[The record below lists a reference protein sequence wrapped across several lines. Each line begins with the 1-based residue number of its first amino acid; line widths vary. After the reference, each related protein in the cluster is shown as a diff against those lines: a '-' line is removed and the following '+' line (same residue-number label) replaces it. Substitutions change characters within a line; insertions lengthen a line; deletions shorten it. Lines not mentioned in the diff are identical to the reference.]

1 MLKNRS
7 VDKALLWISDLVCD
21 TEHGDVS
28 QEVPS
33 ITNVQQKS
41 LSSKKNIYGEGF
53 VYIYFLLM

>member
-21 TEHGDVS
+21 TKHGDVS

-41 LSSKKNIYGEGF
+41 LLSKKKSMGRVLCVFIF
-53 VYIYFLLM
+53 C

>member
-53 VYIYFLLM
+53 VCIYFLLM

>member
-7 VDKALLWISDLVCD
+7 VDKALLWISDLLCD

-41 LSSKKNIYGEGF
+41 LLSKKKSMGRVLCVFIF
-53 VYIYFLLM
+53 C